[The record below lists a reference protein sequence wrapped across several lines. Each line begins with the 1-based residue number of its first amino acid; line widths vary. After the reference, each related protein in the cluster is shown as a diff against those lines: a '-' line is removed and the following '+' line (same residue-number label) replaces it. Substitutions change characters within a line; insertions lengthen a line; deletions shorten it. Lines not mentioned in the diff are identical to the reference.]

1 MILEK
6 VIVIFTSFVLILL
19 LALRYVKRYEPENLI
34 YISFSTIMLI
44 TYIYCAI
51 YSIYIPLKF
60 QIVMMM
66 LLVLIPTFAVYLEY
80 SNIIL
85 SRKLLYFS
93 MKFKFS
99 NKEYEE
105 TIKDVNKLIEIEGR
119 KAEYFYILGICY
131 KYKRDYI
138 SSRDYFALAI
148 ELDRRDYK
156 SYYELGLALYETNKK
171 ETAIVMINNALR
183 IKPDFYEASEAL
195 GICLTSMAKFEDAIK
210 VYSNALEY
218 NPNSYVIYYNIAM
231 IYLELGYYEKAE
243 KAFARSIEIYPQL
256 YSSCYNL
263 GVLNYLNGNYDDA
276 IIYLK
281 MSTGSIVYNSKA
293 YYKLAQV
300 YMAKND
306 LNRSIAS
313 LEYAMILKPEYIQ
326 KAKKDIA
333 FEKIYDA
340 ISDYQKQTE
349 KLENEKKYQK
359 NKFIQKI
366 KQNLFILD
374 DSPNKMKAN

>member
-6 VIVIFTSFVLILL
+6 FIVIFTSFSLIFL
-19 LALRYVKRYEPENLI
+19 LASRYVKRYEPENLI
-34 YISFSTIMLI
+34 YISFSTVMLI
-44 TYIYCAI
+44 IYIYCVV
-51 YSIYIPLKF
+51 YGIYIPLKL
-60 QIVMMM
+60 QISMIV
-66 LLVLIPTFAVYLEY
+66 LLILIPSFVSYLQY

-85 SRKLLYFS
+85 SRKLLYYF

-99 NKEYEE
+99 NKEYDE

-119 KAEYFYILGICY
+119 KSEYYYILGICY
-131 KYKRDYI
+131 KYKRDFI
-138 SSRDYFALAI
+138 TSRDFFALAV

-171 ETAIVMINNALR
+171 ETAIVMINNSLR
-183 IKPDFYEASEAL
+183 LKPDFYDASEAL

-210 VYSNALEY
+210 VYKDALEY

-231 IYLELGYYEKAE
+231 IYLELGNYEKAE

-263 GVLNYLNGNYDDA
+263 GVLNYLSGNYDSA

-281 MSTGSIVYNSKA
+281 MSADSMVYNSKS

-300 YMAKND
+300 YASKKDFKRCMAC
-306 LNRSIAS
+306 
-313 LEYAMILKPEYIQ
+313 LEYSMILKPSYIQ

-333 FEKIYDA
+333 FQD
-340 ISDYQKQTE
+340 ISDLICDYQKQAE
-349 KLENEKKYQK
+349 KLENEKKSKKQ
-359 NKFIQKI
+359 KFIQKI
-366 KQNLFILD
+366 RQNLFILRD
-374 DSPNKMKAN
+374 NTDQMKIN